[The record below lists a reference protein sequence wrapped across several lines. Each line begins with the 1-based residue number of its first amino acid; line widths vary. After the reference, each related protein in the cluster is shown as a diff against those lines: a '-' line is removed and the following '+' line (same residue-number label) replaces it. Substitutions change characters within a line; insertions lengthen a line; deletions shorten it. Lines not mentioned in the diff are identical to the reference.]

1 MLKKLLLVLPVIT
14 VGGVALV
21 AARPSTT
28 RVERS
33 ISIAAPAAIPFGL
46 VNDFHRW
53 KYWAPW
59 EALAPDMKRG
69 FDGAYAGTEAVY
81 TWAGNA
87 QTGKGRM
94 TILDARPYE
103 HIRIQAERYA
113 PQPSSSTFLFTYQP
127 GTEGVTLRW
136 AKERRHSFLDKART
150 LFTDPDEGAGE
161 EIEQGLKSLQSLSE
175 AEVRNRLERDAL
187 IKSRQEGAAAPLE
200 ATQVGAGP

>member
-1 MLKKLLLVLPVIT
+1 MLPLLA
-14 VGGVALV
+14 VGGLVLV

-33 ISIAAPAAIPFGL
+33 ITIAAPAAIPFGL

-59 EALAPDMKRG
+59 EALAPEVKRG

-87 QTGKGRM
+87 RTGKGRM
-94 TILDARPYE
+94 TILYAQPYE

-113 PQPSSSTFLFTYQP
+113 PQPSSSTYLFTYQS

-136 AKERRHSFLDKART
+136 ARERHLSLLDKARA
-150 LFTDPDEGAGE
+150 LFMDPDEGVGE

-187 IKSRQEGAAAPLE
+187 IKARQEGATTPPTPPAP
-200 ATQVGAGP
+200 